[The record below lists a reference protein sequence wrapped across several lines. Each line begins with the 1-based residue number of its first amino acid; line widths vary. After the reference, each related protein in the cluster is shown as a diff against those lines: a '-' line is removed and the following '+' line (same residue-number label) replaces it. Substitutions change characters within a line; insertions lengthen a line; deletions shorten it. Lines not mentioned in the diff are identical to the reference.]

1 MIGGDPQEFLDGLY
15 YGFEQVFVYR
25 GRTLCAQGW
34 REPDGRWLLTV
45 DQWDLDIE
53 DWHVWDHRS
62 VDPQECFNAF
72 LTAPLFD
79 GRTFWEAEGEIEH
92 LYA

>member
-34 REPDGRWLLTV
+34 REPDGRMMLTL
-45 DQWDLDIE
+45 DQWEPNVE
-53 DWHVWDHRS
+53 DSHIWDYRS
-62 VDPQECFNAF
+62 FEQEECLKAF
-72 LTAPLFD
+72 QAAPLFD
-79 GRTFWEAEGEIEH
+79 GRSFWEVESEIEH